1 LTAQLYVPTDSGGAQ
16 WTDSDLLHWPLPDAG
31 EDGHAPE
38 APDRAPPSGAG
49 AELEGDLVLYSAPG
63 LLGRLDERIFKA
75 EALDGADG
83 DTEVHASRARLLAV
97 TAWDGFVAAD
107 FALDCA
113 AHVVG
118 AAADAALP
126 DGTSLG
132 DVLERCRTWLDE
144 AGDSESG
151 FGHRV
156 RQLAICRRLRRTG
169 KELGDLAFSKAAG
182 DIGADVDSLD
192 DPEWT
197 AIASARDAVL
207 AAVEAVQHA
216 ALPFVTEIESRR
228 YEHLLREGVAREV
241 GSRTRA
247 HLAWVPFWIAA
258 DDAAERARQAAL
270 DTGGPDGA
278 VGELDWQGGRLV
290 ELLG

>member
-1 LTAQLYVPTDSGGAQ
+1 
-16 WTDSDLLHWPLPDAG
+16 LHWPLPGGSADADAADPG
-31 EDGHAPE
+31 TSAET
-38 APDRAPPSGAG
+38 APDGAG
-49 AELEGDLVLYSAPG
+49 AELEGDLILYSATG
-63 LLGRLDERIFKA
+63 LLGHLDERIFKA
-75 EALDGADG
+75 EALESGNG
-83 DTEVHASRARLLAV
+83 DTEVHATRGRLLAP
-97 TAWDGFVAAD
+97 TAWDGFVAAG

-113 AHVVG
+113 KHVIG
-118 AAADAALP
+118 SAADAALP

-132 DVLERCRTWLDE
+132 DVLERCRRWLDE
-144 AGDSESG
+144 ASDSESG

-169 KELGDLAFSKAAG
+169 KELGDLAFTKAAG
-182 DIGADVDSLD
+182 DRGADVDSLD

-197 AIASARDAVL
+197 SIASARDAVL

-216 ALPFVTEIESRR
+216 AMPFVTDFESRR

-241 GSRTRA
+241 GTRTRS
-247 HLAWVPFWIAA
+247 HLAWVPYWVAA

-270 DTGGPDGA
+270 DNGGADGA
-278 VGELDWQGGRLV
+278 VGELDWQAGRLV